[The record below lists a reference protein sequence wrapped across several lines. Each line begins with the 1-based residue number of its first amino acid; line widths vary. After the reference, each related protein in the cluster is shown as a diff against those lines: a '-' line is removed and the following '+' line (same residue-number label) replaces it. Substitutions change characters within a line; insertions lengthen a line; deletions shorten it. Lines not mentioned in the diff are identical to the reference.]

1 MSEKIQ
7 NMCLV
12 FQNMSDLFSTIRN
25 HIVNQSVI
33 HVVICLQKTPGFNTI
48 RALLYV

>member
-1 MSEKIQ
+1 
-7 NMCLV
+7 MCLV
-12 FQNMSDLFSTIRN
+12 FQNMSDLFSTLRN
-25 HIVNQSVI
+25 TIVNQSVI

>member
-1 MSEKIQ
+1 
-7 NMCLV
+7 MCLV

-25 HIVNQSVI
+25 TIVNQSVI

-48 RALLYV
+48 RTMPYV

>member
-12 FQNMSDLFSTIRN
+12 FQNMSDLFSPLRN
-25 HIVNQSVI
+25 PIVNQSVI

-48 RALLYV
+48 RTMPYV